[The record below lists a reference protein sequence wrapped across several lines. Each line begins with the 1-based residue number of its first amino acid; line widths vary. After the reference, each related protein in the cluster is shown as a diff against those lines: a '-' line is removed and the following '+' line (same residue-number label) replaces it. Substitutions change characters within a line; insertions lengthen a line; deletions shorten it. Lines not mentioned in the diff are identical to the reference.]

1 MKMTNRSLLKM
12 LIVCLLLSLVAAVFA
27 FYFKT
32 QTLDNKFTVGEPKVY
47 LGEKFDPSDKWV
59 PGEKKEKEVSFGNT
73 GDMDCYLRAKFT
85 PTLTLKGATEP
96 VDDEDIPDGFKL
108 NFASD
113 FTSKWTK
120 GSDGWY
126 YYNTVLAAGAKTPVA
141 LESVTISDKIGN
153 DVHGIKTDY
162 SGSTFS
168 VVIDSEFIQASQA
181 GDTSLSTD
189 WTVKP
194 WE

>member
-1 MKMTNRSLLKM
+1 MKMTYKTLRR
-12 LIVCLLLSLVAAVFA
+12 IAIACIALSVIAAVFA

-32 QTLDNKFTVGEPKVY
+32 QKFDNKFSISEPKVY

-59 PGEKKEKEVSFGNT
+59 PGEKKQKEVSFGNT
-73 GDMDCYLRAKFT
+73 GNMDCYMRAKFT
-85 PTLTLKGATEP
+85 PTLTLADGTE
-96 VDDEDIPDGFKL
+96 VKNIPDGFNL

-113 FTSKWTK
+113 FASKWTK

-126 YYNTVLAAGAKTPVA
+126 YYNTVLGAGAKTPTT

-168 VVIDSEFIQASQA
+168 VKIDSEFIQASQA
-181 GDTSLSTD
+181 GDSSLSSG
-189 WTVKP
+189 WAVKP
-194 WE
+194 W